1 MGLKIQDQLYLG
13 RLPDPLLLQQRV
25 ERTDTEETFIIY
37 INVSILLTALY
48 SAVNVNS
55 SELVQALCVQPHTP
69 EPKTLGNTM
78 LRMSSL

>member
-25 ERTDTEETFIIY
+25 ERTDTKETFNIY

-48 SAVNVNS
+48 SAVNVN
-55 SELVQALCVQPHTP
+55 
-69 EPKTLGNTM
+69 
-78 LRMSSL
+78 